1 MELDDETLQRY
12 YDGELPVNQ
21 AQALQKLIEHSPDAQ
36 RRLRELSRLGDL
48 IRMAAAQAARGVDAD
63 ALFSRIE
70 SGIQEQKRLGF
81 GERLRLISSEWRE
94 HRRGILVPMLG
105 AAAAAA
111 AALAI
116 VLVPRH
122 AEEPGVG
129 SRPITPDMGGVV
141 AHGTR
146 VENVDFGSN
155 TGTVFEIDNAG
166 VAVAVVWIA
175 EDEEELR

>member
-1 MELDDETLQRY
+1 MELDDDTLQRY
-12 YDGELPVNQ
+12 YDGELPVKQ
-21 AQALQKLIEHSPDAQ
+21 AQAVQKLVEHSPEAQ

-48 IRMAAAQAARGVDAD
+48 VRMAAVEAASSLDAN

-70 SGIQEQKRLGF
+70 AGIGEQKRLGF
-81 GERLRLISSEWRE
+81 GEHLRVISAEWRE
-94 HRRGILVPMLG
+94 HRRGMLVPMLG

-129 SRPITPDMGGVV
+129 SRPVTPDLGGLV

-146 VENVDFGSN
+146 VENVDFGNN
-155 TGTVFEIDNAG
+155 TGTVFEIDNEG
-166 VAVAVVWIA
+166 VAAAVVWIA
-175 EDEEELR
+175 DDEEESL